1 MEEKPADNEALKGS
15 SPGTDEDKDNDPGF
29 CTHFG
34 IWIV

>member
-15 SPGTDEDKDNDPGF
+15 SPGTDEENDPGF